1 MLTRATFRRFG
12 IAMKLAHAA
21 LSGLRSNIVARS
33 PQNAS
38 AASVPTRYQF
48 VPFIA
53 IASY

>member
-1 MLTRATFRRFG
+1 
-12 IAMKLAHAA
+12 MKLAHAA
-21 LSGLRSNIVARS
+21 LSGLRINIAAIS

-38 AASVPTRYQF
+38 AASVPTRCQF